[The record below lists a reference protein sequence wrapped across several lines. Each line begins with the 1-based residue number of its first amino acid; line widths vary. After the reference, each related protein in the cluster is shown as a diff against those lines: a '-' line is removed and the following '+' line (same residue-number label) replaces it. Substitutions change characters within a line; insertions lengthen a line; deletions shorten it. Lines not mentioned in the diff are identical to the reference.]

1 MKNVSVVVITY
12 NEEKN
17 IEDCL
22 NSLVSQDYP
31 EDKYEII
38 VVDASTDK
46 TKELASKFSNVI
58 VHKSKEKGFAVQ
70 RNLGIKLAKNELIAS
85 TDADCIAP
93 SDWLKKLVESLE
105 KNNVSGVSGS
115 AFPPKDSGYI
125 GLCIACLGFPAGGAL
140 GLTKNDPISIG
151 NSIFYKKVLEDVN
164 GFNPKLK
171 YGGEDTDLTRRLKEK
186 GCKIIIEPEIF
197 VYHKT
202 RDFGEFLSWCFRRG
216 RAKFHLSKNPVQ
228 VLMPLSVLIYPFT
241 SKFWRVVTKRKGIK
255 IDLFSVFLVV
265 PCLFFLRQVFMTLGW
280 SYEFTRC
287 FGRKE
292 KY

>member
-1 MKNVSVVVITY
+1 MKSVSVVVITY

-17 IEDCL
+17 SEDCL

-31 EDKYEII
+31 KGKYEII
-38 VVDASTDK
+38 VVDASLDK
-46 TKELASKFSNVI
+46 TAELASKFKNVK

-93 SDWLKKLVESLE
+93 RDWLKRLVSSLE
-105 KNNVSGVSGS
+105 KNNVSGVGGS
-115 AFPPKDSGYI
+115 AFPPKDSCYI

-140 GLTKNDPISIG
+140 GLNKNDSISIG

-164 GFNPKLK
+164 GFNPNMK
-171 YGGEDTDLTRRLKEK
+171 YGGEDTDLTKRLKKK
-186 GCKIIIEPEIF
+186 GYKIIIEPDLF

-202 RDFGEFLSWCFRRG
+202 RNFKEFLSWCFRRG
-216 RAKFHLSKNPVQ
+216 KAKFHLSKSPVQ
-228 VLMPLSVLIYPFT
+228 ILMPLAILIYPFN
-241 SKFWRVVTKRKGIK
+241 SKFWRVVTKRKAIK

-280 SYEFTRC
+280 SYEFARC
-287 FGRKE
+287 FIRKE